1 MLGFISFSP
10 TFACFAGVRPKIVG
24 SGTPDTGFR
33 IDGPAQ
39 HGVPGLIHLWGHWGR
54 CFGVRCGLVYVVRR
68 LIG

>member
-39 HGVPGLIHLWGHWGR
+39 YGVPGLIHLFGLESPGLTASMAIGR
-54 CFGVRCGLVYVVRR
+54 HVSQ
-68 LIG
+68 